1 MKAANVFLLFVVTAA
16 AEIAGCYLP
25 YLWLRKAAP
34 VWILIPAAMSLV
46 LFVWLLSLHPHA
58 AGRTYAAYGGVY
70 VAAALAWLWAAAGS
84 MGYPRGGALPAWNG
98 GHLLRSSRDLVRR
111 AHGGLL

>member
-1 MKAANVFLLFVVTAA
+1 MKPANVFLLFVVTAA
-16 AEIAGCYLP
+16 AEIADCYLP

-70 VAAALAWLWAAAGS
+70 VAAALAWLWAVDGVRPDRWDILGVALCLLGMAVIYFG
-84 MGYPRGGALPAWNG
+84 PRGT
-98 GHLLRSSRDLVRR
+98 S
-111 AHGGLL
+111 